1 MAKDITR
8 MLQISGIQYTWDA
21 NKPNG
26 EKVTSIRLTNGE
38 EIIPSK
44 TYSVVANA
52 FLASGGDGFVSFK
65 NGKDAETC
73 NSTDFEA
80 LVDYIKNQKNQF
92 SLLLME
98 EFKR

>member
-38 EIIPSK
+38 EMIPSK
-44 TYSVVANA
+44 TYSVVAERI
-52 FLASGGDGFVSFK
+52 FSFRWRWI
-65 NGKDAETC
+65 C
-73 NSTDFEA
+73 I
-80 LVDYIKNQKNQF
+80 L
-92 SLLLME
+92 
-98 EFKR
+98 

>member
-65 NGKDAETC
+65 NGKDAETGP
-73 NSTDFEA
+73 TDFEA